1 MHDTASFVLGALVER
16 LTKKELLDYLRE
28 NFLDKI
34 GFSKD
39 AYMPKCPGGHSRAVS
54 GIIVKILQKCSAFI
68 DKNPGKMV

>member
-16 LTKKELLDYLRE
+16 LTKKELLEYLCE

-39 AYMPKCPGGHSRAVS
+39 AYMPKCPGGHSQAVS
-54 GIIVKILQKCSAFI
+54 GIIVKNIA
-68 DKNPGKMV
+68 KMFRFY